1 MEPLETPAISAIATL
16 GIPYRIVR
24 IGHVTSAAEAAE
36 AADVP
41 LGALLRT
48 IVVRRGEGDHLLVVA
63 PATGQFDWAKLRAHL
78 GVSRLSLPDAAAARA
93 VTGYERGTITPFGA
107 QGGCP
112 VIVAAAVLGEP
123 VVSIG
128 GGAHGVQL
136 QLAPADLVRATKAAV
151 VALA

>member
-1 MEPLETPAISAIATL
+1 MKPLETPAISAIATL

-24 IGHVTSAAEAAE
+24 IGHVTSAEEAA
-36 AADVP
+36 AAAGIP

-48 IVVRRGEGDHLLVVA
+48 IVVRRGEDDHLLVVA
-63 PATGQFDWAKLRAHL
+63 PATRQFDWAKLRTHL
-78 GVSRLSLPDAAAARA
+78 GVSRLSLPDAAAAKG

-107 QGGCP
+107 QGSCP
-112 VIVAAAVLGEP
+112 VIVDAGVLAEP

-128 GGAHGVQL
+128 GGAHGIQL
-136 QLAPADLVRATKAAV
+136 QLAPADLVRVTGATV